1 MRKRLPKQFEVTRKE
16 IQSKGHVSVTK
27 KTLLVG
33 VTLDSESTTWKK
45 ILIPTEYFGLEK
57 FLLEN
62 ETVKDKTFIFQHIK
76 GLSMQKLKFKKNGRM
91 LSEELTERSDMYTR
105 MVKGEEYPSKGVS
118 CYTFATTCA
127 SERLELDFLKNRN
140 GEPEMIVL

>member
-16 IQSKGHVSVTK
+16 IQSKGHVFVTK

-33 VTLDSESTTWKK
+33 VTLDSES
-45 ILIPTEYFGLEK
+45 
-57 FLLEN
+57 
-62 ETVKDKTFIFQHIK
+62 
-76 GLSMQKLKFKKNGRM
+76 
-91 LSEELTERSDMYTR
+91 
-105 MVKGEEYPSKGVS
+105 EEYPSKGVS